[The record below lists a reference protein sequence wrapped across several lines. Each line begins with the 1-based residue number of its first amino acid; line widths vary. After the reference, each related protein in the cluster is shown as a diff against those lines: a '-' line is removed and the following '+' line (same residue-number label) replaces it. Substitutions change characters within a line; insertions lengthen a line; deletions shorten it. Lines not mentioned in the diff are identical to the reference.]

1 MKRGRQNVRKF
12 TMASSPD
19 DEASLEAM
27 KYRDLQKVAKE
38 VGVKAN
44 LPKAQLI
51 QKIME
56 AKLSK
61 AAEDRVESAA
71 APPSPKATTPKAKI
85 VTPKAKT
92 VTPKA
97 KIATPKA
104 KSVTPKVQQVRKSS
118 GSSAKKTTTPKAR
131 RQVALIKEPIFIS
144 MNFNYEYKII
154 RSFVL

>member
-85 VTPKAKT
+85 VTPKAK
-92 VTPKA
+92 
-97 KIATPKA
+97 IATPKA

>member
-1 MKRGRQNVRKF
+1 
-12 TMASSPD
+12 MASSSN
-19 DEASLEAM
+19 DETALKAM
-27 KYRDLQKVAKE
+27 TYRDLQKVAKE

-56 AKLSK
+56 AKSSR

-71 APPSPKATTPKAKI
+71 APSPKVTTPKAKI
-85 VTPKAKT
+85 FTPKAKT

-97 KIATPKA
+97 KIVTPKA
-104 KSVTPKVQQVRKSS
+104 KSVTPKAEQFRKST

-131 RQVALIKEPIFIS
+131 WQVNKRADLHKF
-144 MNFNYEYKII
+144 
-154 RSFVL
+154 

>member
-85 VTPKAKT
+85 VTPKAK
-92 VTPKA
+92 
-97 KIATPKA
+97 IATPKA

-118 GSSAKKTTTPKAR
+118 GSSAKKATTPKAR

-154 RSFVL
+154 RFFVL